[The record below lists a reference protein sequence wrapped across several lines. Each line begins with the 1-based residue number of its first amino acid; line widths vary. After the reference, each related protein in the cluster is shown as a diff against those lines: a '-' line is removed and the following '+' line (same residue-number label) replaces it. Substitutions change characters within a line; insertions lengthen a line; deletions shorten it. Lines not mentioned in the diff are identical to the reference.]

1 MNKEQYTKIS
11 KELKFPTGAFIGGK
25 FVDAMSGKTAATVNP
40 ATGELIANYASCGVE
55 DVEKAVKIA
64 RDLFEKGTWRTM
76 HPTERKKILLK
87 FAKLVEENT
96 VELAVLESID
106 SGKPIYECLNTDL
119 PETVHC
125 IEWHSEYADK
135 RYDEM
140 SPSGLGALGLINYEA
155 IGVVACVMPWNFPL
169 MTAAWKIAPALAEGN
184 SVIVK
189 PAGITT
195 LSMLKLAELG
205 ACAGFP
211 EGVLQV
217 ITGSGSVVGKALGI
231 HNDIDII
238 SFTGSTD
245 IGRDFLRY
253 SADSNLKK
261 IVLELGGKSPFV
273 VLNDVADLSDAVE
286 NAMAAS
292 FWNMGQNCTANSRI
306 ILPNNRKAEFIE
318 MMVKSLDNWKI
329 GDPLDPQFKLGSM
342 VSEAHF
348 NTVMKYI
355 EQGKKEAKLVTGGE
369 PLKIGSGLFIPP
381 TIFTDMKNDAT
392 IIREEIFGPVTAV
405 MGVDSDEEAIALA
418 NDTQYGLH
426 ASLFTN
432 DLNKAIHYSRLIKAG
447 TVAVN
452 VFCEGDI
459 TTPFGGYKLSGFGG
473 RDNAKHAHEQYTE
486 IKSTYIKL
494 NI

>member
-1 MNKEQYTKIS
+1 MNTEQYTKIS

-25 FVDAMSGKTAATVNP
+25 FVNAISGKTAATTNP

-55 DVEKAVKIA
+55 DVDKAVKIA

-106 SGKPIYECLNTDL
+106 SGKPIYECMNTDL

-125 IEWHSEYADK
+125 MEWHAEYADK

-205 ACAGFP
+205 ACAGLP

-231 HNDIDII
+231 HSDIDII

-273 VLNDVADLSDAVE
+273 VLNDVDDLSDAVE
-286 NAMAAS
+286 NAMSAS

-306 ILPNNRKAEFIE
+306 ILPNNRKDEFIQ

-329 GDPLDPQFKLGSM
+329 GNPLDPQFKLGSM
-342 VSEAHF
+342 VSEDHF

-369 PLKIGSGLFIPP
+369 PLKVGSGLFIPP

-405 MGVDSDEEAIALA
+405 MGVDSDEEAIAIA